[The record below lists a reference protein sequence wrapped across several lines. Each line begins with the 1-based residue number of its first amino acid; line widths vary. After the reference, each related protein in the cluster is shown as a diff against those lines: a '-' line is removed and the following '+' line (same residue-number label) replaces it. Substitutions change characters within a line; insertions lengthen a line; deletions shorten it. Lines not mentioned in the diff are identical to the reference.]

1 MAQHPMLKSGDRV
14 IIDGG
19 PLSGT
24 VKHVHPH
31 EAVVEITTGTG
42 REEKRYALESLR
54 RDPTMSEASNFR
66 DH

>member
-1 MAQHPMLKSGDRV
+1 MLKSGDRV

-19 PLSGT
+19 PLAGT

-31 EAVVEITTGTG
+31 EAIVEIDTDGG
-42 REEKRYALESLR
+42 PEARRFALESLR
-54 RDPTMSEASNFR
+54 RDPTMSEASDFR